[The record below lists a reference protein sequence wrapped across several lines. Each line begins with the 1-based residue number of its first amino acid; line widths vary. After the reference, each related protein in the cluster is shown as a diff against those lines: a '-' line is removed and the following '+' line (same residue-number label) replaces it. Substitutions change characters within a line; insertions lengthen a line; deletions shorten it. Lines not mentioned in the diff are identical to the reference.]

1 MITDKPKKQ
10 ISPDEKT
17 TSKVKKTGSTG
28 SQIEKQ
34 KEVKASEV
42 ETPKTG
48 SAALNRRAK
57 ELTREVLQEPD
68 VDKEKVNRIKT
79 AIENGTYEVDAD
91 AIAEKLLEDAD
102 FMDFQPKD

>member
-1 MITDKPKKQ
+1 MITEKPKKQ
-10 ISPDEKT
+10 IIQDEKSA
-17 TSKVKKTGSTG
+17 SKVKSTG
-28 SQIEKQ
+28 TPGSQVKKR

-42 ETPKTG
+42 ETPETG

-57 ELTREVLQEPD
+57 ELTRKVLQEPD
-68 VDKEKVNRIKT
+68 VDTEKVKRIKT
-79 AIENGTYEVDAD
+79 AIENGTYQVDAD